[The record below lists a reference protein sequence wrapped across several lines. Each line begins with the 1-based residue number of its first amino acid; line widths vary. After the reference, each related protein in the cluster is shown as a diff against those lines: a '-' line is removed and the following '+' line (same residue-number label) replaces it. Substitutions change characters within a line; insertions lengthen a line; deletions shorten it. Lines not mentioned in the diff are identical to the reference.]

1 MLIVSFLFLIQLP
14 YILIRQGSAVDS
26 RPAEPHIGEAAEGHF
41 GISPDVPGHLR
52 LLQFAGHLDLLHQLP
67 IEIDIQTME
76 PAYGKKVY
84 NMRPDALK
92 MKPKRKK

>member
-1 MLIVSFLFLIQLP
+1 MMLYPSGIC
-14 YILIRQGSAVDS
+14 S
-26 RPAEPHIGEAAEGHF
+26 RLGMVLVLNANVHPLA
-41 GISPDVPGHLR
+41 SLS
-52 LLQFAGHLDLLHQLP
+52 
-67 IEIDIQTME
+67 TE